1 LLARLGPSAMSAIR
15 SLSGAKRTLRG
26 PYQIS
31 IFRASLALGIF
42 LVLAPRRL
50 GLICDSGC
58 HLVDFPYRNRIDLLT
73 MPKATCGPSDHAR
86 HCCRMSRPS
95 PRWECRATRAP
106 LRLVWGSDWLHVNMN
121 DRRAGNLGRA
131 RSLSFRAWFWESRLR
146 RRSYQEYPARS
157 GLPGLA

>member
-1 LLARLGPSAMSAIR
+1 MRQASSVVGTT
-15 SLSGAKRTLRG
+15 RTFRNVRYSVAVGCKAG

-106 LRLVWGSDWLHVNMN
+106 LRLV
-121 DRRAGNLGRA
+121 
-131 RSLSFRAWFWESRLR
+131 
-146 RRSYQEYPARS
+146 
-157 GLPGLA
+157 